1 MGTAVS
7 IRNLT
12 KTYPAASR
20 DAAPLRV
27 VDDVS
32 LDIHAGEVFFLLG
45 PSGCG
50 KTTLLRMIAG
60 FIEPENGRILF
71 GSRDVTHAPA
81 QSRNTGMVFQ
91 SYATWPHMTV
101 RGNVAFGLETRGT
114 PAAKL
119 AERVDECL
127 RMVQMSHLADR
138 KPTQL
143 SGGQQQR
150 VALSRAIAV
159 KPEVL
164 LLDEPL
170 SNLDAKLRIEL
181 RSEIRCACKAEGITA
196 IYVTHDQREAMSVG
210 DRIALMRS
218 GRIEQLDSP
227 VDLYRRPKSLFAAQF
242 MGEVNIIEGKVIS
255 SDGTR
260 TVVDT
265 PWGRLEGLGQV
276 NTERAKILF
285 RPESVR
291 LDQGHSEAQSL
302 QGQLTHVSTVFLGE
316 VWHEVSVL
324 SGVSLRVT
332 GLGVPSENHAASFSV
347 SVADS
352 IVLPA

>member
-1 MGTAVS
+1 MGTPVS

-12 KTYPAASR
+12 KTYPASR

-27 VDDVS
+27 VDDIS

-60 FIEPENGRILF
+60 FIEPDSGRILF
-71 GSRDVTHAPA
+71 GDREITHTPA
-81 QSRNTGMVFQ
+81 QQRNTGMVFQ

-150 VALSRAIAV
+150 VALARAIAV
-159 KPEVL
+159 KPDVL

-181 RSEIRCACKAEGITA
+181 RSEIRSACKAEGITA

-218 GRIEQLDSP
+218 GRIEQLDTP
-227 VDLYRRPKSLFAAQF
+227 VELYCRPKSLFAAEF
-242 MGEVNIIEGKVIS
+242 MGEINIIEGGVVS
-255 SDGTR
+255 SDGLR
-260 TVVDT
+260 TIVDT
-265 PWGRLEGLGQV
+265 IWGRLEGIGQV
-276 NTERAKILF
+276 TCERAKVLF

-291 LDQGHSEAQSL
+291 FEKTHPGAQVLKGHLA
-302 QGQLTHVSTVFLGE
+302 TTPTVFLGE
-316 VWHEVSVL
+316 VWHQVSML
-324 SGVSLRVT
+324 SGVPLRVT
-332 GLGVPSENHAASFSV
+332 GLGAPPEKCDADLCV
-347 SVADS
+347 STTDS

>member
-1 MGTAVS
+1 
-7 IRNLT
+7 
-12 KTYPAASR
+12 
-20 DAAPLRV
+20 
-27 VDDVS
+27 
-32 LDIHAGEVFFLLG
+32 
-45 PSGCG
+45 
-50 KTTLLRMIAG
+50 
-60 FIEPENGRILF
+60 
-71 GSRDVTHAPA
+71 
-81 QSRNTGMVFQ
+81 
-91 SYATWPHMTV
+91 
-101 RGNVAFGLETRGT
+101 
-114 PAAKL
+114 
-119 AERVDECL
+119 
-127 RMVQMSHLADR
+127 
-138 KPTQL
+138 
-143 SGGQQQR
+143 
-150 VALSRAIAV
+150 
-159 KPEVL
+159 
-164 LLDEPL
+164 
-170 SNLDAKLRIEL
+170 
-181 RSEIRCACKAEGITA
+181 
-196 IYVTHDQREAMSVG
+196 
-210 DRIALMRS
+210 
-218 GRIEQLDSP
+218 
-227 VDLYRRPKSLFAAQF
+227 